1 MKPSLFAIAL
11 LTVLISCFVSG
22 SSLSLKTKAKAG
34 GKGHDQ
40 LYNAARKE
48 GRVVIWGPT
57 DAVIYQKAQEA
68 LSKKYPGIKI
78 EHFESIPEPLVQRII
93 AESQAGKPAAVDI
106 IQSGSL
112 RALRPLVDRD
122 MLASVPAWEK
132 EFGLDAVYANQRF
145 VGAYNLT
152 LPIAYNT
159 KAVSAQDAP
168 KSWED
173 LADAKWKGRKIIME
187 ARLVPF
193 AMLGTEWGKGKVTE
207 LVKRILAQ
215 QQPLIVQGGTTVA
228 NALAGGQVSIAVG
241 TYAYTIERLKKQG
254 AAVDWVPVSP
264 LPVLNSAMG
273 VLKTAPH
280 PNAARFI
287 AGWFGTA
294 EGQNVRYST
303 TGQAIEVGK
312 NGIGTVA
319 ERIRSGKPAIILE
332 TEKTSVPFWKFSASW
347 EKCSARCGE
356 DSVNQTTSRDVETV
370 ILSGAKDC
378 FVVLSLQLLDCA

>member
-1 MKPSLFAIAL
+1 MKQRPFAMTVIA
-11 LTVLISCFVSG
+11 VLISCIVAGSNYAQDKGKSG
-22 SSLSLKTKAKAG
+22 DGVA
-34 GKGHDQ
+34 Q

-48 GRVVIWGPT
+48 GTVVIWGPT
-57 DAVIYQKAQEA
+57 DAIIYQKAQEA
-68 LSKKYPGIKI
+68 LNKKYPGIKI

-112 RALRPLVDRD
+112 RALRPLIDRD
-122 MLASVPAWEK
+122 MLASYPGWEK

-173 LADAKWKGRKIIME
+173 LADPKWKGRKIIME

-193 AMLGTEWGKGKVTE
+193 AMLGTEWGKGKAIE
-207 LVKRILAQ
+207 LTKKILS

-241 TYAYTIERLKKQG
+241 TYAFTIEGLKKQG
-254 AAVDWVPVSP
+254 AAVDWVAVSP
-264 LPVLNSAMG
+264 LPVLTSAEG

-280 PNAARFI
+280 PNAGRFF
-287 AGWFGTA
+287 AGWMGTA
-294 EGQNVRYST
+294 EGQKIRYAT
-303 TGQAIEVGK
+303 RGQAMEVGR
-312 NGIGTVA
+312 NAIGNVA
-319 ERIRSGKPAIILE
+319 ERIRSQKPAIILE
-332 TEKTSVPFWKFSASW
+332 TDKTFAS
-347 EKCSARCGE
+347 
-356 DSVNQTTSRDVETV
+356 
-370 ILSGAKDC
+370 ILEIQRELGKLLGA
-378 FVVLSLQLLDCA
+378 LR